1 MRGQKG
7 CETYRLIGVADTQE
21 LLIGNVELGFEGTLE
36 TIARKGVGHV
46 VGQAKEINV
55 GGIDRVQQIGRIGT
69 RDNWFEAQIGG

>member
-21 LLIGNVELGFEGTLE
+21 LLIGNVELGFGGTLE

-46 VGQAKEINV
+46 VGQAKESML
-55 GGIDRVQQIGRIGT
+55 
-69 RDNWFEAQIGG
+69 EA